1 VERACAVPQLVLGC
15 DQAMTDQTTD
25 REPVAC
31 GESEVLPSVLTPH
44 GRVVLDPACEEV
56 VCAASVFAR
65 EHGEREVVCIDVL
78 DMIERLAECRHG
90 LEGGLNLSRT
100 TSTGPVYNGDEHA
113 GRTRGGQKN
122 VCACAMNAREA
133 TEPVPS

>member
-1 VERACAVPQLVLGC
+1 MA
-15 DQAMTDQTTD
+15 DQTTD

-65 EHGEREVVCIDVL
+65 EHGQREVVCIDVL
-78 DMIERLAECRHG
+78 DRIECLAEWRLGRARNRDLFRYHWIHLG
-90 LEGGLNLSRT
+90 AE
-100 TSTGPVYNGDEHA
+100 
-113 GRTRGGQKN
+113 GRTRRFGPEH
-122 VCACAMNAREA
+122 R
-133 TEPVPS
+133 PD

>member
-1 VERACAVPQLVLGC
+1 MA
-15 DQAMTDQTTD
+15 DQTTD

-56 VCAASVFAR
+56 VCAASVRAR

-78 DMIERLAECRHG
+78 DMIERLAECCLGRARNPDLFRYQSIHLG
-90 LEGGLNLSRT
+90 AVGGCLASVRSLCPT
-100 TSTGPVYNGDEHA
+100 
-113 GRTRGGQKN
+113 
-122 VCACAMNAREA
+122 
-133 TEPVPS
+133 

>member
-1 VERACAVPQLVLGC
+1 
-15 DQAMTDQTTD
+15 MTDQTTD

-44 GRVVLDPACEEV
+44 GRVHDRDGDNLARDRPLQGMAQLGVPCLD
-56 VCAASVFAR
+56 
-65 EHGEREVVCIDVL
+65 
-78 DMIERLAECRHG
+78 G
-90 LEGGLNLSRT
+90 LEGGLHLSRT

-113 GRTRGGQKN
+113 GRTRGRQKN